1 MSVKENETPLVM
13 EKGGSPYDEKAVQ
26 VFMKQSPEELYKRW
40 NKWDAFKPLIER
52 DSLIEAMKRM
62 GLYPD
67 NPIEGVYPDPMDP
80 SFAERLFEKKEFSD
94 LQSRASEE
102 DDLCSASYQNEFDKS
117 AVRQFVARFM
127 NPTTPY
133 TSALLYHG
141 VGVGKTCTAITVAEK
156 FLDILPD
163 KKVIILAPPAIGD
176 SFYRTIFNAN
186 KLVKLQKRDRDLL
199 GRRWDSPQCT
209 GLTYLSLSDM
219 LYEKDTSKITKEVDK
234 IIKRR
239 YTIMGYGVFANYVK
253 KQILGRVP
261 AHLSEEERFRLENEE
276 IYHTFSDH
284 LIIVDEVHNLRDE
297 GRKGGDDVDGKASTD
312 LAEGKLVLSVLER
325 IIPIAD
331 GMRLLLMT
339 ATPMYNISTEIIGLL
354 NLLILNDT
362 KDLSAKLNFADFF
375 TKKGKEF
382 EIVKGSDAK
391 LTKIAQRYI
400 SYMRGEHPSLFP
412 LRLSPPA
419 VFDTDYPTISMNKRA
434 LTMND
439 TVKNILK
446 TLPIVPTIYTLD
458 TTAGIVLQ
466 SSMEKYHKSADI
478 IEGEE
483 GEINKTLFS
492 ALVLQSNIIYPDG
505 SSGNDGFRH
514 YFMGEEFGESPRLR
528 RFRWAPRKVAS
539 REVETADVDS
549 VFGPSML
556 HQYAPKIAAI
566 VASLKT
572 CKGVGFVYS
581 RAVTG
586 GVIPFGIALER
597 AGWSRVLASGRI
609 EPLLHEA
616 PPLPYGRQCA
626 LCEHHEEGHKEDH
639 EFRPAKFVLL
649 AGEDKFTPSVDAT
662 VQYAQTFPKEDPM
675 APYGSHVKLIV
686 GSGVAREGLDFKCIR
701 EIHLLDPWWHLN
713 RIEQIVGRGVRFC
726 SHSALPNEERNCT
739 LYFHVA
745 KLPSEYETPDMYAYR
760 LAAEKS
766 IQIGI
771 IQRALKVGALDC
783 MNHQSVL
790 FIDPKRTRTIKTSKG
805 TIIKDYSLA
814 DKQYSSICDFMD
826 SCTYKCSTDI
836 ESSTIGSDRSTYK
849 VEDLMRYLEVQFN
862 KIKIYFQLYN
872 ELYISLKEV
881 RERFFKDVPW
891 ELVALGLRKKLNNAS
906 FMIEQKDGTRGTLL
920 LQNGFLVF
928 QPLHITDP
936 EIPLALRHGY
946 AYGRL
951 STRIIS
957 PLFTTGEKTLT
968 SVAASEGGTEFRIT
982 KSMGERALLRLE
994 EWQKELQQLNHATHA
1009 MDLTRKV
1016 PEGMQ
1021 EEMYRLLQ
1029 WMPYRFRDFLHIE
1042 KILLQLYMDRIW
1054 SLDERHAVISAMT
1067 ERRGTGTTTLTDELI
1082 ISTLS
1087 NPEIFD
1093 VDGIYGFTQIT
1104 KTGEELRYCKVGSNP
1119 VGICPPS
1126 VLSLVE
1132 PILDSPVNGIDGCAP
1147 IYGFHVFYKT
1157 APLFKILNTEKL
1169 NARNRVF
1176 HGSNCTITSNLDRML
1191 EDVTTLYKYQKEYN
1205 MASLL
1210 PILFQ
1215 IRKTKETAEPFT
1227 YLDQLKSPQLCMYSE
1242 ILLRAFQAVETTSRR
1257 WILSMVDSKRAVE
1270 VSMKKGKEVQKAI
1283 FQNSFAFI
1291 LS

>member
-1 MSVKENETPLVM
+1 MEERERPFDEEAVK
-13 EKGGSPYDEKAVQ
+13 
-26 VFMKQSPEELYKRW
+26 VFMKRSPEELYKWW
-40 NKWDAFKPLIER
+40 NQWDVSKPLIER
-52 DSLIEAMKRM
+52 DSLIEAMKRI

-67 NPIEGVYPDPMDP
+67 NPMEGVYPDPMDP
-80 SFAERLFEKKEFSD
+80 SFAEQLFAKKEFAD

-102 DDLCSASYQNEFDKS
+102 DDLCTAKYQNEFDKS

-127 NPTTPY
+127 NPSTPY

-156 FLDILPD
+156 FLEVLPD
-163 KKVIILAPPAIGD
+163 KKVIILAPPAIAD
-176 SFYRTIFNAN
+176 SFYRTIFNSN

-219 LYEKDTSKITKEVDK
+219 MSEKDTSKITKEVDK
-234 IIKRR
+234 MIKRR

-261 AHLSEEERFRLENEE
+261 AHLSETERFRLENEE

-297 GRKGGDDVDGKASTD
+297 GRRGGDDVDGKASTD

-362 KDLSAKLNFADFF
+362 KDASAKLNFADFF

-382 EIVKGSDAK
+382 ELVKGSEAT
-391 LTKIAQRYI
+391 LTQLAQRYV

-412 LRLSPPA
+412 LRLSPPEP
-419 VFDTDYPTISMNKRA
+419 FHTTEYPTIPMNKQT
-434 LTMND
+434 LHMND

-446 TLPIVPTIYTLD
+446 TLPIVATVYNPD
-458 TTAGIVLQ
+458 TTAGRVLQ
-466 SSMEKYHKSADI
+466 ASMERYHKSADS

-483 GEINKTLFS
+483 GEINKNLFS
-492 ALVLQSNIIYPDG
+492 SLVLQSNIIYPDG

-514 YFMGEEFGESPRLR
+514 YFAAEEFGESPRLR
-528 RFRWAPRKVAS
+528 RFRWAPRKEMDTV
-539 REVETADVDS
+539 VDS
-549 VFGPSML
+549 VFGPSLL
-556 HQYAPKIAAI
+556 HQYAPKMAAI
-566 VASLKT
+566 IASLQT
-572 CKGVGFVYS
+572 CKGIGFVYS
-581 RAVTG
+581 RAVSG

-597 AGWSRVLASGRI
+597 AGWSRVLASGRT

-626 LCEHHEEGHKEDH
+626 LCEHHEKDHKEEH
-639 EFRPAKFVLL
+639 EFQPAKFILL
-649 AGEDKFTPSVDAT
+649 AGEDKFTPSVDAS

-726 SHSALPNEERNCT
+726 SHSALPSEERNCT

-745 KLPSEYETPDMYAYR
+745 KLSTDYETPDLYAYR

-771 IQRALKVGALDC
+771 IQRAIKVGALDC
-783 MNHQSVL
+783 NNHQSIL
-790 FIDPKRTRTIKTSKG
+790 FIDPSRKRTIRTSKG
-805 TIIKDYSLA
+805 NTIKDYSLA

-826 SCTYKCSTDI
+826 TCTYTCST
-836 ESSTIGSDRSTYK
+836 ELEPSAIGSDRSTYK
-849 VEDLMRYLEVQFN
+849 VDDLMRYLEVQFN
-862 KIKIYFQLYN
+862 KIKAYFQKSN
-872 ELYISLKEV
+872 VLYISLQDIKDT
-881 RERFFKDVPW
+881 FFKDVPW

-906 FMIEQKDGTRGTLL
+906 FLIEQVDGTRGTLL

-936 EIPLALRHGY
+936 EIPLSLRHGY

-951 STRIIS
+951 ATRIIS
-957 PLFTTGEKTLT
+957 PLHTTGEKTLT
-968 SVAASEGGTEFRIT
+968 SVVAPEGGTEFRIT
-982 KSMGERALLRLE
+982 KSMGERALLRFE
-994 EWQKELQQLNHATHA
+994 EWQKELHHLNHPTNGT
-1009 MDLTRKV
+1009 DLTRKV
-1016 PEGMQ
+1016 PEGIQ
-1021 EEMYRLLQ
+1021 EEIYRLVQ
-1029 WMPYRFRDFLHIE
+1029 WMPYRFRDFLYIE
-1042 KILLQLYMDRIW
+1042 KILLQFYMDRIW
-1054 SLDERHAVISAMT
+1054 SLDERHSVLSAIT
-1067 ERRGTGTTTLTDELI
+1067 DRRGIGITTPLDDLI
-1082 ISTLS
+1082 LS
-1087 NPEIFD
+1087 NLTNPEVFD
-1093 VDGIYGFTQIT
+1093 VDGIYGYTQIT
-1104 KTGEELRYCKVGSNP
+1104 KTGEEVRYCKVGSNP

-1126 VLSLVE
+1126 VLSLVD
-1132 PILDSPVNGIDGCAP
+1132 PILDLPVNGIDGCAP

-1176 HGSNCTITSNLDRML
+1176 TGSNCTITSNLDRML
-1191 EDVTTLYKYQKEYN
+1191 EDVTSLYRYQKEYN
-1205 MASLL
+1205 MIALL
-1210 PILFQ
+1210 PMLFQ
-1215 IRKTKETAEPFT
+1215 IRKTKEITDPFT

-1242 ILLRAFQAVETTSRR
+1242 ILLRAFQAVETEPRR
-1257 WILSMVDSKRAVE
+1257 WILSMVDAKRAVE
-1270 VSMKKGKEVQKAI
+1270 VFVKKGKELKKAI

-1291 LS
+1291 SS

>member
-1 MSVKENETPLVM
+1 MASINEEVPLVI
-13 EKGGSPYDEKAVQ
+13 EERETSYNEDAVQ
-26 VFMKQSPEELYKRW
+26 AIMKQSPEELYKQW
-40 NKWDAFKPLIER
+40 NVWDDSKPLIER
-52 DSLIEAMKRM
+52 DNLIEAMKRL

-80 SFAERLFEKKEFSD
+80 SFAERLFAKKEFAD
-94 LQSRASEE
+94 LQSTASEE
-102 DDLCSASYQNEFDKS
+102 DDLCNASYLNEFDKS

-127 NPTTPY
+127 NPSTPY

-141 VGVGKTCTAITVAEK
+141 VGVGKTCTAITIAEK

-163 KKVIILAPPAIGD
+163 KKVIILAPPAIAD
-176 SFYRTIFNAN
+176 SFHRTIFNSN
-186 KLVKLQKRDRDLL
+186 RLVKLQKKDRDLL

-209 GLTYLSLSDM
+209 GLAYLSLSDM

-234 IIKRR
+234 LIKRR
-239 YTIMGYGVFANYVK
+239 YMIMGYGVFANYVK

-261 AHLSEEERFRLENEE
+261 AHLSEEERIRLENEE
-276 IYHTFSDH
+276 IFHTFSDH

-297 GRKGGDDVDGKASTD
+297 GRRGGDDVDGKGSTD
-312 LAEGKLVLSVLER
+312 LAEGKLVRSILER
-325 IIPIAD
+325 IIPNAD

-354 NLLILNDT
+354 NLLIINDT
-362 KDLSAKLNFADFF
+362 KDASAKLNFTDFF
-375 TKKGKEF
+375 TKKGKDF
-382 EIVKGSDAK
+382 EMVKGSEEK

-412 LRLSPPA
+412 LRLSPPDIFNA
-419 VFDTDYPTISMNKRA
+419 EYPTITMNKQT
-434 LTMND
+434 LHMND

-446 TLPIVPTIYTLD
+446 TLPIVPTIYTPD
-458 TTAGIVLQ
+458 TTAGRVLQ
-466 SSMEKYHKSADI
+466 TSMERYHKSGDS

-492 ALVLQSNIIYPDG
+492 SLVLQSNIIYPDG

-514 YFMGEEFGESPRLR
+514 YFAAEEFGESPRLR
-528 RFRWAPRKVAS
+528 RFRWSPRGES
-539 REVETADVDS
+539 EITIDS

-556 HQYAPKIAAI
+556 HQYAPKIATI
-566 VASLKT
+566 LASLKT
-572 CKGVGFVYS
+572 CKGIGFVYS
-581 RAVTG
+581 RAVSA

-626 LCEHHEEGHKEDH
+626 LCEHHEKDHKEEH
-639 EFRPAKFVLL
+639 EFQPAKFVLL
-649 AGEDKFTPSVDAT
+649 AGEDKFTPSVDAS

-726 SHSALPNEERNCT
+726 SHTSLPKEERNCT
-739 LYFHVA
+739 LYFHIA
-745 KLPSEYETPDMYAYR
+745 QLSSDYETPDMYAYR

-771 IQRALKVGALDC
+771 IQRAIKIGALDC
-783 MNHQSVL
+783 NNHQSIL
-790 FIDPKRTRTIKTSKG
+790 FIDPSRKRTIRNSKG
-805 TIIKDYSLA
+805 ITIKDYSLA

-826 SCTYKCSTDI
+826 NCTYKCYTEL
-836 ESSTIGSDRSTYK
+836 ESSKIGSDQSTYK
-849 VEDLMRYLEVQFN
+849 VDDLMRHLEVQFN
-862 KIKIYFQLYN
+862 KIKAYFQN
-872 ELYISLKEV
+872 SNTLYISLKDIKDE
-881 RERFFKDVPW
+881 FFKDVSW
-891 ELVALGLRKKLNNAS
+891 ELVALGLRRKLNNAS
-906 FMIEQKDGTRGTLL
+906 FMIEQADGTRGTLL

-928 QPLHITDP
+928 QPLHITAP

-951 STRIIS
+951 ATRIIS
-957 PLFTTGEKTLT
+957 PLHATGERTLT
-968 SVAASEGGTEFRIT
+968 SIASSSGETELRIT
-982 KSMGERALLRLE
+982 KSLEERSLLRLE
-994 EWQKELQQLNHATHA
+994 EWQKEITALANPTHA
-1009 MDLTRKV
+1009 NDMKRKV
-1016 PEGMQ
+1016 PDGMQ
-1021 EEMYRLLQ
+1021 EEIYRLLQ
-1029 WMPYRFRDFLHIE
+1029 WMPYRFRDFLYIE
-1042 KILLQLYMDRIW
+1042 KILLQFYMDRIW
-1054 SLDERHAVISAMT
+1054 SLDERHAVLTAIT
-1067 ERRGTGTTTLTDELI
+1067 ERRGTGTTTPLDDLI
-1082 ISTLS
+1082 ISNLS

-1093 VDGIYGFTQIT
+1093 VDGIYGFTSIT

-1126 VLSLVE
+1126 IIDLIN
-1132 PILDSPVNGIDGCAP
+1132 PILDTPVNGIDRCAP

-1176 HGSNCTITSNLDRML
+1176 TGSNCTITSNLDRML
-1191 EDVTTLYKYQKEYN
+1191 EDVTSLYKYQKEYN
-1205 MASLL
+1205 MTSLL
-1210 PILFQ
+1210 PMIFD
-1215 IRKTKETAEPFT
+1215 IRKVKETAEPFT

-1242 ILLRAFQAVETTSRR
+1242 ILLRAFQAIETEPRR
-1257 WILSMVDSKRAVE
+1257 WILSMVDAKRAVE
-1270 VSMKKGKEVQKAI
+1270 VTTKKGKEIQKAI

-1291 LS
+1291 TS

>member
-1 MSVKENETPLVM
+1 MSTDEIPLVM
-13 EKGGSPYDEKAVQ
+13 EERERPYDEEAIKVL
-26 VFMKQSPEELYKRW
+26 MKQSPDELYKLW
-40 NKWDAFKPLIER
+40 NKWDVSKPLIER
-52 DSLIEAMKRM
+52 DNLIEAMKRL

-67 NPIEGVYPDPMDP
+67 NPVEGVYPDPMDP
-80 SFAERLFEKKEFSD
+80 SFAERLFAKKEFAD

-102 DDLCSASYQNEFDKS
+102 DDLCNASYLNEFDKS

-127 NPTTPY
+127 NPSTPY

-156 FLDILPD
+156 FLDVLPD
-163 KKVIILAPPAIGD
+163 KKVIILAPPAIAD
-176 SFYRTIFNAN
+176 SFYRTIFNTN
-186 KLVKLQKRDRDLL
+186 RLVKLQKRDRDLL

-219 LYEKDTSKITKEVDK
+219 LSEKDTSKITKEVDRL
-234 IIKRR
+234 IKRR
-239 YTIMGYGVFANYVK
+239 YMIMGYGVFANYVK

-297 GRKGGDDVDGKASTD
+297 GRKGGDDVDGRGSTD

-362 KDLSAKLNFADFF
+362 KDLTAKLNFADFF
-375 TKKGKEF
+375 IKKGKEY
-382 EIVKGSDAK
+382 EMVKGSEEK
-391 LTKIAQRYI
+391 LTKIAERYI

-412 LRLSPPA
+412 LRLSPPKI
-419 VFDTDYPTISMNKRA
+419 FDAEYPTITMNKRT
-434 LTMND
+434 LHMND
-439 TVKNILK
+439 TIKNILK
-446 TLPIVPTIYTLD
+446 TLPIVTTDYNPD
-458 TTAGIVLQ
+458 TMAGRVVQ
-466 SSMEKYHKSADI
+466 ASMERYHKSADS

-514 YFMGEEFGESPRLR
+514 YFAAEEFGESPRLR
-528 RFRWAPRKVAS
+528 RFRWAPRKVAGGS
-539 REVETADVDS
+539 GGEEAVDS

-556 HQYAPKIAAI
+556 HQYAPKMATIL
-566 VASLKT
+566 ASLKT
-572 CKGVGFVYS
+572 CKGISFVYS

-626 LCEHHEEGHKEDH
+626 LCEHHEKDHKEDH
-639 EFRPAKFVLL
+639 IFQPAKFVLL

-662 VQYAQTFPKEDPM
+662 VQYAQTFPKDDPM

-726 SHSALPNEERNCT
+726 SHGALPLEERNCT

-745 KLPSEYETPDMYAYR
+745 KLPTEYETPDLYAYR

-783 MNHQSVL
+783 NNHQSIL
-790 FIDPKRTRTIKTSKG
+790 FIDPSRKRTIRTSKG
-805 TIIKDYSLA
+805 ILIKDYSLA
-814 DKQYSSICDFMD
+814 DKSYSSICDFMD
-826 SCTYKCSTDI
+826 NCNYKCSTEL

-862 KIKIYFQLYN
+862 KIKLYFQTAQVLYV
-872 ELYISLKEV
+872 SLKDMKE
-881 RERFFKDVPW
+881 EFFKDVPW

-906 FMIEQKDGTRGTLL
+906 FLIEQVDGTRGTLL

-951 STRIIS
+951 ATRIIS
-957 PLFTTGEKTLT
+957 PLHTTGEKTLT
-968 SVAASEGGTEFRIT
+968 SVVSESGTEFRIT
-982 KSMGERALLRLE
+982 KSMEERALLRLE
-994 EWQKELQQLNHATHA
+994 EWQKELQHLTNLTHA
-1009 MDLTRKV
+1009 MDITRKV

-1021 EEMYRLLQ
+1021 EEMYRLVQ
-1029 WMPYRFRDFLHIE
+1029 WMPSRFRDFLYIE
-1042 KILLQLYMDRIW
+1042 KILLQFYMDRIW
-1054 SLDERHAVISAMT
+1054 SLDERHAVLTALT
-1067 ERRGTGTTTLTDELI
+1067 ERRGIGTTTPFDDLI
-1082 ISTLS
+1082 ISNLS
-1087 NPEIFD
+1087 NPEVFD
-1093 VDGIYGFTQIT
+1093 IDGIYGFTQIT

-1126 VLSLVE
+1126 VVSLVE
-1132 PILDSPVNGIDGCAP
+1132 PILELPLNGIDGCAP

-1205 MASLL
+1205 MTSLL
-1210 PILFQ
+1210 PMLFQ
-1215 IRKTKETAEPFT
+1215 IRKVKEAAEPFT

-1270 VSMKKGKEVQKAI
+1270 ISMKKGKEVKKAI

-1291 LS
+1291 SS